1 MLSDVL
7 NSICG
12 KLKKKLLTKKLKI
25 LFTKKEKILLTKKEA
40 IENVTALS
48 ANPRCSCQKQV
59 LKSEDMLSAYLCT
72 YIQT

>member
-25 LFTKKEKILLTKKEA
+25 LFTKKEA